1 MTAHPSKERRIVR
14 AENSFSF
21 VIIIFRKKKKS
32 VQKERI
38 IPPCESNTQELLSAT
53 SVFAATKYIN
63 GIVLCR

>member
-21 VIIIFRKKKKS
+21 VIIIFKKKKS